1 MIIIWF
7 LRVAKFVV
15 YEMQIL
21 AYLILVHFWWTLH
34 QIQIYFSS
42 S

>member
-1 MIIIWF
+1 MISFIFETI
-7 LRVAKFVV
+7 
-15 YEMQIL
+15 YEIQIL

-42 S
+42 A